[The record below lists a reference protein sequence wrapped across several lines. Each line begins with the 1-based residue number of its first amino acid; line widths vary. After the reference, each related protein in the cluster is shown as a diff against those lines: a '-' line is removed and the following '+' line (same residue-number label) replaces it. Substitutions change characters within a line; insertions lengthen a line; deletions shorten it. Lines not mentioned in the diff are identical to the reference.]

1 MSDISN
7 DLQNYI
13 KSFEKNHEILIE
25 VNYINKK
32 YSFIWLNF
40 LFIKINF
47 KVFYRLSSSRNWTKN
62 KSLRKIQ

>member
-32 YSFIWLNF
+32 YSFI
-40 LFIKINF
+40 
-47 KVFYRLSSSRNWTKN
+47 
-62 KSLRKIQ
+62 